1 MTLYFSLLLKF
12 LFILEVM
19 REEEEEEDMVGMGR
33 RENLSRLQV
42 RECCNIIA
50 V

>member
-12 LFILEVM
+12 TCILEVM

-33 RENLSRLQV
+33 REKLSSLQV
-42 RECCNIIA
+42 REHCNII
-50 V
+50 VL